1 MKFNKKKICN
11 RAVAVTLSALMAFP
25 AVMTGVHA
33 DGTSTIDTT
42 KKGSITLWTITVR
55 QWMPLV

>member
-42 KKGSITLWTITVR
+42 KKGSITLYKFFG
-55 QWMPLV
+55 Q